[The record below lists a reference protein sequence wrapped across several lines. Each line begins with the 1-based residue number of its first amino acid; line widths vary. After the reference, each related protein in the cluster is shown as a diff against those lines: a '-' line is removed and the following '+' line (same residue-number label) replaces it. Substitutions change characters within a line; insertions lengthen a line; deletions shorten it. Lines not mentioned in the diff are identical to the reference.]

1 MTLLEIDADNT
12 IAYRDQWGRQART
25 LLNQFPFNQGA
36 HHQGSHHGAHHG
48 HGNHHGHHQTGHLD
62 HGNHGQHGF
71 QNGFPQLHQGTLT
84 SNYILFHSV
93 FCARANVNEFPHDL
107 IQRVW
112 KRSTSFASRCCKRTK

>member
-1 MTLLEIDADNT
+1 MIVFLEIDADNT
-12 IAYRDQWGRQART
+12 VAYRDQWGRQART

-71 QNGFPQLHQGTLT
+71 QNGFPQLHQGKITSRFCFIAFILILT
-84 SNYILFHSV
+84 
-93 FCARANVNEFPHDL
+93 
-107 IQRVW
+107 
-112 KRSTSFASRCCKRTK
+112 